1 MKLSVLFFRS
11 RSAGYSIAGMS
22 GVTLIAWVIGR
33 ILLAQPWMI
42 TDKTFIPVLL
52 FTPLAAA
59 CIVGVGTY
67 APCRDLEETSSYPI
81 LVLRFLH
88 ICELLMCGCLLL
100 YVTTSEWGLPYI
112 DLSMIRNFLGLV
124 GIALFASWVLGS
136 GLSWMAPLL
145 YIAMVQLAGQNQD
158 GDWALWAWP
167 AHSATSIAAG
177 SIAMLLLITGMATVA
192 FSPLGVLNRFRWTQP
207 G

>member
-1 MKLSVLFFRS
+1 MRMSILFFRS
-11 RSAGYSIAGMS
+11 RRVGYSIAGLS
-22 GVTLIAWVIGR
+22 GVTLITWIIGH
-33 ILLAQPWMI
+33 ILLAQPSMI
-42 TDKTFIPVLL
+42 TDKTFIPILL

-59 CIVGVGTY
+59 CVVGVGTY

-88 ICELLMCGCLLL
+88 IGGLLVCGCLLL
-100 YVTTSEWGLPYI
+100 YVATSEWDLPYI

-124 GIALFASWVLGS
+124 GIALFASWVFGS

-145 YIAMVQLAGQNQD
+145 YIAMVQLAGQNQN

-167 AHSATSIAAG
+167 AHSATSTLAG
-177 SIAMLLLITGMATVA
+177 LIAMLLLIAGIATA
-192 FSPLGVLNRFRWTQP
+192 AISPVGALNRFLWTQP